1 MEQKPIF
8 SIEARDASSRARA
21 GTVTTAHGTFPT
33 PAFMPVGT
41 RASVKAVD
49 PRDLRE
55 LGATIVL
62 SNTFHLMLRPGAE
75 LIASLGGLHAFMGWD
90 GPILTDSGGFQ
101 VYSLAGL
108 RKLSAEGL
116 EFRSPYDGGRFFFT
130 PERAVEVQTLLGSD
144 IMMCLDECTPYPAS
158 EAEAEASMGLT
169 LDWARRSK
177 AAWRGGEGGGA
188 PQGPSGTTPGGPPA
202 AAPGA
207 SAEERGL
214 LLFGICQGGFHRAL
228 RERSA
233 ADLAELGL
241 PGYAAGGLALGE
253 PREVML
259 EAAETSLSVLPEGKP
274 RYLMGLG
281 TPQDVLDGIRLGADM
296 FDCVIPTRNARNG
309 QLFTRR
315 GPLNIRNSRFRGDPL
330 PPDPDCGCLTCR
342 SFSRAYLRHLQSQNE
357 PLFPRLATVHNLAFY
372 QDLVRGARKSLL
384 DGSFACYH
392 KQFLDAY
399 ASGSPD

>member
-1 MEQKPIF
+1 MEPAF
-8 SIEARDASSRARA
+8 TLEARDPSSRARA
-21 GTVTTAHGTFPT
+21 GTVRTLHGSFHT

-49 PRDLRE
+49 ARDLRE
-55 LGATIVL
+55 LGAGIVL

-75 LIASLGGLHAFMGWD
+75 LISSLGGLHRFMGWD

-108 RKLSAEGL
+108 RKISEEGL
-116 EFRSPYDGGRFFFT
+116 EFRSPYDGTRFAFG

-144 IMMCLDECTPYPAS
+144 IMMCLDECTPYPATRE
-158 EAEAEASMGLT
+158 EAESSMTLT
-169 LDWARRSK
+169 LGWAERSK
-177 AAWRGGEGGGA
+177 AAWD
-188 PQGPSGTTPGGPPA
+188 PA
-202 AAPGA
+202 T
-207 SAEERGL
+207 GL
-214 LLFGICQGGFHRAL
+214 MLFGIAQGGFHRDL

-233 ADLAELGL
+233 AELAGLDL

-259 EAAETSLSVLPEGKP
+259 DAAEASLGVLPESKP

-281 TPQDVLDGIRLGADM
+281 TPADILDGIRLGADM
-296 FDCVIPTRNARNG
+296 FDCVMPTRNARNG
-309 QLFTRR
+309 QLFTRTGR
-315 GPLNIRNSRFRGDPL
+315 MNIRNSRYRDDPQ
-330 PPDPDCGCLTCR
+330 PPDTGCGCLCCR
-342 SFSRAYLRHLQSQNE
+342 NYSRAYLRHLQAQNE
-357 PLFPRLATVHNLAFY
+357 PLFPRLATIHNLAFY

-384 DGSFACYH
+384 AGEFMCYY

-399 ASGSPD
+399 RGGTAD